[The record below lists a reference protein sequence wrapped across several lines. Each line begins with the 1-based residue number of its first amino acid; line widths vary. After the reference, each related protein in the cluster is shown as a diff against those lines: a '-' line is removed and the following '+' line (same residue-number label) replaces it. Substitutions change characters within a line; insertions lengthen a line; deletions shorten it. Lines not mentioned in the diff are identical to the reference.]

1 MQKFES
7 CWRSL
12 VDVAF
17 RELQTKD
24 FNADHVNDSVCETFV
39 SRETAN
45 ADAKLGNAQKFK
57 FTRTILWL
65 SANNADSPAA
75 TAHAPRANSGGIE
88 NREKTKFSETTN
100 KTVKHIIECK

>member
-12 VDVAF
+12 SDVAF
-17 RELQTKD
+17 GELQTKD
-24 FNADHVNDSVCETFV
+24 FNADHVNDNVCETFV
-39 SRETAN
+39 FGETAN

-65 SANNADSPAA
+65 SANNADSPAV
-75 TAHAPRANSGGIE
+75 TLHALRARIQVALGIA
-88 NREKTKFSETTN
+88 RKQSS
-100 KTVKHIIECK
+100 VKRQIKR